1 MNIFQ
6 APPSLFSG
14 MALAQK
20 ATDITAMIKAQIEN
34 ASLGWLTAQSADD
47 LMQGLY
53 SEHAPVLPV
62 LNRSGAEAEQ
72 YEAYVPPFLQPSGH
86 YANGDRV
93 QGTVYSLTVPFIGN
107 AEYFQYAPNVT
118 DSSKPTGRIGDGYIR
133 LEIAGP
139 NLTVAQIEKYFDN
152 MQDNIDHYLLRC
164 KETLNSF
171 TQSFPLTIHPA
182 IRTRIAKLRQDS
194 AVIGGLKYNLKVRD
208 DAPRTFEAP
217 TVRRK
222 ILPIVSAKP
231 PLKGELTPTLAEDHY
246 QHIISILV
254 LMNRVMERSPKAFA
268 RMGEEDIRTHYL
280 VQLNGH
286 YEGNATGETFNLEGK
301 TDISVRI
308 DGTVIFVAE
317 LKFWDGPKSLR
328 EAIDQLLKYVTWRD
342 TKTALVVFARKK
354 DFSKV
359 VDSAVAETSLHPNFK
374 SGPTKCAD
382 TRFRYAFKNKNDP
395 DREFSLTLL
404 LFDVPS

>member
-1 MNIFQ
+1 LVQ
-6 APPSLFSG
+6 
-14 MALAQK
+14 
-20 ATDITAMIKAQIEN
+20 E
-34 ASLGWLTAQSADD
+34 
-47 LMQGLY
+47 LY
-53 SEHAPVLPV
+53 NEHAPVLPV
-62 LNRSGAEAEQ
+62 LDRGGAEAEHH
-72 YEAYVPPFLQPSGH
+72 EAYVPPFLQPSGH

-93 QGTVYSLTVPFIGN
+93 QGTVYSLTVPFKGDP
-107 AEYFQYAPNVT
+107 EYFSYAPNVT
-118 DSSKPTGRIGDGYIR
+118 DFNKPCARMGNGFIR
-133 LEIAGP
+133 LQVGGP
-139 NLTVAQIEKYFDN
+139 KLTVEQIEKYFDN
-152 MQDNIDHYLLRC
+152 TQDNIDHYLLRC
-164 KETLNSF
+164 KETLDSF
-171 TQSFPLTIHPA
+171 TQNFPLTMHPA
-182 IRTRIAKLRQDS
+182 IRARTAKLKQDS
-194 AVIGGLKYNLKVRD
+194 AVVGRLKYNLKVRD

-222 ILPIVSAKP
+222 ILPVISTTQS
-231 PLKGELTPTLAEDHY
+231 LKGELTPILAEDHY

-254 LMNRVMERSPKAFA
+254 MMNQVMERSPKAFA

-301 TDISVRI
+301 TDISIRV

-328 EAIDQLLKYVTWRD
+328 GAIDQLLGYVTWRD
-342 TKTALVVFARKK
+342 TKTALVVFARNK

-359 VDSAVAETSLHPNFK
+359 VAAATAEIPTLPNFK
-374 SGPTKCAD
+374 SGPIKEGD
-382 TRFRYAFKNKNDP
+382 TRFRYVFKNKNDP